1 MKKFLRKGGLKMA
14 YRISKANG
22 DSAHDII
29 EYVVDTPEDI
39 LHLPTTAGWGSICI
53 VISTSEVY
61 MKNSLGEWV
70 RM

>member
-1 MKKFLRKGGLKMA
+1 MA
-14 YRISKANG
+14 YRISRANG
-22 DSAHDII
+22 DTAHDIY
-29 EYVVDTPEDI
+29 EYVVDTPDDI
-39 LHLPTTAGWGSICI
+39 SHLPRSAGWGSTCV